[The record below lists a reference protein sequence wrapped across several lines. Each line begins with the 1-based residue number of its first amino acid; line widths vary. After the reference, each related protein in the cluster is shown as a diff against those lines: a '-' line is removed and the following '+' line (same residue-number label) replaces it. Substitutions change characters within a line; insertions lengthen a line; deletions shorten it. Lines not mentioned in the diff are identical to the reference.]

1 MRLSI
6 IIPVFNERAT
16 IGELLRRVA
25 TVDLD
30 KEVVVVDDGSTDG
43 TRDALGQFADGA
55 TVVLHDV
62 NRGKG
67 AAIRTGLKHVTGD
80 CVLLQDA
87 DLEYDPDDYHLLL
100 DVMKESGA
108 DAVYGSRFAAG
119 RPEMTLRHRVG
130 NRLLTGITNVL
141 YGAALTDMETCYKL
155 IRRRVF
161 ADLDVAS
168 NRFDIEPEITAK
180 LLRRGIAIH
189 EVPIRYAGRSFAE
202 GKKISWTDFVSAIWT
217 LVKLRVTT

>member
-87 DLEYDPDDYHLLL
+87 DLLP
-100 DVMKESGA
+100 VGA
-108 DAVYGSRFAAG
+108 
-119 RPEMTLRHRVG
+119 
-130 NRLLTGITNVL
+130 
-141 YGAALTDMETCYKL
+141 
-155 IRRRVF
+155 
-161 ADLDVAS
+161 
-168 NRFDIEPEITAK
+168 
-180 LLRRGIAIH
+180 
-189 EVPIRYAGRSFAE
+189 RS
-202 GKKISWTDFVSAIWT
+202 
-217 LVKLRVTT
+217 